1 MPTGRAEAFSD
12 GVFAIAITL
21 LVLSLR
27 LSGHGTLT
35 EQLLE
40 AWPHYFAYVVSF
52 LTIGIMWMNH
62 HTILAHVTRV
72 DRPLLVINLLLLM
85 GIVAIPFP
93 TELVAENLTHEGGT
107 VAVVTYG
114 LVMIAISLGFAGL
127 WIYVSTHARALGAAV
142 SPEALRQSIPGFTG
156 GLVAYV
162 VGTVVALFS
171 AVAALIIFGLLA
183 VYYLFEHLPSPA
195 EDAPASP
202 ASEAR
207 PLARAQVAVA
217 ARRGTAQQSGSVAAG
232 AG

>member
-1 MPTGRAEAFSD
+1 MTTGRAEAFSD

-40 AWPHYFAYVVSF
+40 AWPQYFAYVVSF

-72 DRPLLVINLLLLM
+72 DRPLLGINLLLLM

-93 TELVAENLTHEGGT
+93 TVLVADNLTQPGGT
-107 VAVVTYG
+107 AATVTYG
-114 LVMIAISLGFAGL
+114 LVMIAISIGFAGL
-127 WIYVSTHARALGAAV
+127 WIYVATHAPALGAV
-142 SPEALRQSIPGFTG
+142 VPPEALRRSIPGFTG

-162 VGTVVALFS
+162 AATLIAAFVS
-171 AVAALIIFGLLA
+171 PVAALITFGLLA

-195 EDAPASP
+195 GEGPADTVP
-202 ASEAR
+202 
-207 PLARAQVAVA
+207 
-217 ARRGTAQQSGSVAAG
+217 G
-232 AG
+232 AGS